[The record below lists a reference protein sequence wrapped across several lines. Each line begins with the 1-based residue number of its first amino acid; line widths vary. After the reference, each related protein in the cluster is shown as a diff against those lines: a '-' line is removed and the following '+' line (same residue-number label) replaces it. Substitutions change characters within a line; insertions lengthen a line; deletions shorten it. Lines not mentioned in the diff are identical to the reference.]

1 MKPIIE
7 ICAGSYEDCFSAAL
21 GGADRVELNAAL
33 SVGGLTPGAAVL
45 EKSKAEYGTG
55 CDMHGPAEG
64 GRILLQR
71 KREGI
76 DV

>member
-33 SVGGLTPGAAVL
+33 SGGGSAG
-45 EKSKAEYGTG
+45 KSKAEYGTG